1 MTPKLKPAFAAL
13 FLAASLG
20 ACATPEP
27 ADPVLAL
34 AQAINRELALGDP
47 PQKIEAFFESRG
59 IAFERMNLTPA
70 YNARIPGGAG
80 DCDIQ
85 VLIGVDDQDHF
96 LDSQV
101 QSSCIG
107 VDPSQ

>member
-1 MTPKLKPAFAAL
+1 MTLKLKPAFAAL
-13 FLAASLG
+13 LLATSLG
-20 ACATPEP
+20 ACVTPAP
-27 ADPVLAL
+27 ADPVLAM

-47 PQKIEAFFESRG
+47 PEKIEAFFENRG
-59 IAFERMNLTPA
+59 IAYERMNLTPA
-70 YNARIPGGAG
+70 YNARIPSGAG

-85 VLIGVDDQDHF
+85 VLIAVDDQDRF